1 MSVSFLPLPLTDVN
15 VLNPTLGLD
24 LLSVRKIPVKEKAY
38 LPKPLTLPEEEEDP
52 DVRHLLEEMRSIVL
66 KDRDLH
72 DKATKAFVSFV
83 RAYSKHEASYV
94 FRIKNL
100 DLVGVAKA
108 YGLLRLPKMP
118 ELKGKSKGWRDAEV
132 DVSALVFIFST
143 TLGLP
148 NAETQRNSGK
158 LMPTPTKVA
167 RRSDWKSFPRQI
179 WPMRKLKGK
188 QITRRGWGRRRKTRH
203 GAKR

>member
-1 MSVSFLPLPLTDVN
+1 MSVRTTTLSLTDVN

-38 LPKPLTLPEEEEDP
+38 LPRPLALPEGEEDP
-52 DVRHLLEEMRSIVL
+52 DVRPLLEEMRSIVL

-94 FRIKNL
+94 FRVKNL

-118 ELKGKSKGWRDAEV
+118 ELKRKSEGWTDAEI
-132 DVSALVFIFST
+132 DVSALFFILST
-143 TLGLP
+143 ALMLRLNGIVESICLHRQKSREE
-148 NAETQRNSGK
+148 AIGRAFLDKYGQRRN
-158 LMPTPTKVA
+158 
-167 RRSDWKSFPRQI
+167 
-179 WPMRKLKGK
+179 
-188 QITRRGWGRRRKTRH
+188 
-203 GAKR
+203 

>member
-1 MSVSFLPLPLTDVN
+1 MPV
-15 VLNPTLGLD
+15 LD
-24 LLSVRKIPVKEKAY
+24 LLSVRKIPLQEKTY
-38 LPKPLTLPEEEEDP
+38 LPFPLALPNEEDP
-52 DVRHLLEEMRSIVL
+52 DVQPLLEEMRSIIL

-118 ELKGKSKGWRDAEV
+118 ELKGKFEGWTDAEV
-132 DVSALVFIFST
+132 DVSTRYSFS
-143 TLGLP
+143 
-148 NAETQRNSGK
+148 
-158 LMPTPTKVA
+158 
-167 RRSDWKSFPRQI
+167 
-179 WPMRKLKGK
+179 
-188 QITRRGWGRRRKTRH
+188 
-203 GAKR
+203 

>member
-1 MSVSFLPLPLTDVN
+1 M
-15 VLNPTLGLD
+15 LGLD
-24 LLSVRKIPVKEKAY
+24 LLAIRKIPVKEKAY
-38 LPKPLTLPEEEEDP
+38 IPKPLTLPEEEDP
-52 DVRHLLEEMRSIVL
+52 DVRPLLDEMRSIVL

-118 ELKGKSKGWRDAEV
+118 ELKGKSERWTDAEV
-132 DVSALVFIFST
+132 DVSTLTCILNNTWST
-143 TLGLP
+143 
-148 NAETQRNSGK
+148 QC
-158 LMPTPTKVA
+158 
-167 RRSDWKSFPRQI
+167 
-179 WPMRKLKGK
+179 
-188 QITRRGWGRRRKTRH
+188 
-203 GAKR
+203 

>member
-1 MSVSFLPLPLTDVN
+1 LEP
-15 VLNPTLGLD
+15 D

-38 LPKPLTLPEEEEDP
+38 LPKPLALPEEEDP
-52 DVRHLLEEMRSIVL
+52 DVQPLLEEMRSIVL

-108 YGLLRLPKMP
+108 YGLLKLPKMP
-118 ELKGKSKGWRDAEV
+118 ELKGKSEGWTDVEV
-132 DVSALVFIFST
+132 DVGVLVFILSVA
-143 TLGLP
+143 LGVP
-148 NAETQRNSGK
+148 DAETS
-158 LMPTPTKVA
+158 TE
-167 RRSDWKSFPRQI
+167 
-179 WPMRKLKGK
+179 
-188 QITRRGWGRRRKTRH
+188 
-203 GAKR
+203 